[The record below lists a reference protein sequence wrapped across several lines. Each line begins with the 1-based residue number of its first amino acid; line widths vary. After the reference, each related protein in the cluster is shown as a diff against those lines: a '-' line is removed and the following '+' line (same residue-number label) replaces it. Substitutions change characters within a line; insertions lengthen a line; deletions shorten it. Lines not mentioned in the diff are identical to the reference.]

1 MESIMLWNW
10 LSPSCCGIDGI
21 HHVVGLMESSMLWYW
36 WSPSCCGIDGVQHFF
51 SDLYLLFINQLCCIF
66 QCSHKS
72 LVSLRPTYHIP
83 YPMLCHNRVW
93 CICAS
98 CQPSQHTWGV
108 VWIMNPRHLGTDVD
122 KHTDTD
128 EAGTTKEN
136 IASYGQNYNCVGQ
149 FPVQCVELFIAYLF
163 WHQFA
168 FEFKIWIMWVL
179 VYKHRLEM
187 ISPDKSK
194 GLITAYGS
202 RNFGCLVTWFC
213 YQLIAK
219 PGNKTATVLWPD
231 PYNISCMVSLQL

>member
-1 MESIMLWNW
+1 MLWNW

-83 YPMLCHNRVW
+83 YPMLCHNRFW

-98 CQPSQHTWGV
+98 CQPSQHTLDAL
-108 VWIMNPRHLGTDVD
+108 WIMNHRHLGTDVD

-128 EAGTTKEN
+128 DEVATTKDN
-136 IASYGQNYNCVGQ
+136 IASYVQNYNCVGQ
-149 FPVQCVELFIAYLF
+149 FPVQCLDLFISFDTNLLSSSKYDTD
-163 WHQFA
+163 W
-168 FEFKIWIMWVL
+168 KW
-179 VYKHRLEM
+179 K
-187 ISPDKSK
+187 SPDKCK
-194 GLITAYGS
+194 GLITGHIIPCIVS
-202 RNFGCLVTWFC
+202 S
-213 YQLIAK
+213 QL
-219 PGNKTATVLWPD
+219 
-231 PYNISCMVSLQL
+231 